1 MYITE
6 VSKRLG
12 LSIDTLRYY
21 EKVGLIPRVTRSR
34 TGLRQYDEMD
44 CCWIE
49 FIKNMRSAGVPID
62 ILVEYVRLY
71 QQGEGTF
78 ERRKEI
84 LAGQMAL
91 LDARIAELQLVR
103 EKLRG
108 KISANYEKT
117 TAAGEEPLRAAM
129 GE

>member
-21 EKVGLIPRVTRSR
+21 EKVVLIPRVTRSR
-34 TGLRQYDEMD
+34 TGLRQYDEAD
-44 CCWIE
+44 CRWIE

-71 QQGEGTF
+71 QLGESAF

-84 LAGQMAL
+84 LVGQMAL
-91 LDARIAELQLVR
+91 LAPLPAL
-103 EKLRG
+103 
-108 KISANYEKT
+108 
-117 TAAGEEPLRAAM
+117 AAAAHDVSRAAK
-129 GE
+129 

>member
-6 VSKRLG
+6 VSKIMG
-12 LSIDTLRYY
+12 LSTDTLRYY
-21 EKVGLIPRVTRSR
+21 ERVGLIPRIERSPA
-34 TGLRQYDEMD
+34 GLRLYGETD

-71 QQGEGTF
+71 QQGESTF
-78 ERRKEI
+78 EKRKEI

-91 LDARIAELQLVR
+91 LDAKISELQLVR
-103 EKLRG
+103 EKLRL
-108 KISANYEKT
+108 KIAANYERIE
-117 TAAGEEPLRAAM
+117 AAGEETAPAAM